1 MSASQQARNKVLAV
15 TLDRERHEFARREMA
30 LCQEIER
37 LRKLC
42 AGRPRDP
49 FGGVDFAGWQRHW
62 KAKSKWDAQID
73 AAGRGDGVEQVLK
86 GEIK

>member
-15 TLDRERHEFARREMA
+15 TLDRERHEFARTLSQGRRREMA

-62 KAKSKWDAQID
+62 KAKSKWDDLID
-73 AAGRGDGVEQVLK
+73 AAGRGE
-86 GEIK
+86 GEK